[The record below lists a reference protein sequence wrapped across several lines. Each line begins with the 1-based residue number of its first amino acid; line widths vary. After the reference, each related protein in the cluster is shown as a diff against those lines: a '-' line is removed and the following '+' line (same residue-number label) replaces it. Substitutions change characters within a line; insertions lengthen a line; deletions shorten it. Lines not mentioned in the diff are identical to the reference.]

1 MAFREPQP
9 RIQYNGINIDFDA
22 VSSWKNVPMKKR
34 SSIEAESGIKEHLL
48 SYQKERLSA
57 ILDFQDAQK
66 IINELRQ
73 FYQFMMDD
81 STATFKAWRDRQ
93 LGGYFP
99 FEGKTLYNND
109 RVNGTYT
116 QALSSSAMNNSYLD
130 PSTGL
135 LTFVANTANTPRFPA
150 GKFGHGILI
159 EGSRKNELNTDFST
173 WTASNVT
180 VAATTAETKDPEGG
194 VGAAKLTATSAQ
206 GTVTFTTAV
215 VIAAQDAV
223 TSIFLKSSGGTTDI
237 RLAIRGSTS
246 GNHSSGQLL
255 VPTNGQDGNG
265 FTRYQLNW
273 ENGVDTALVG
283 NLEVQITIFDNGATV
298 FAYIPQLEQGA
309 DIMGASSVI
318 KGNALTRSAAS
329 LVYAAT
335 NIINRTRGSISMWFK
350 PQWSYAKHPFACLFH
365 SGVDTTNRHI
375 SFGITNSGT
384 WEVRLYHGNSTNFI
398 QISPSASE
406 ITQDAWN
413 YIVMTYDSLLISN
426 IVKFYVN
433 GALAAQGGSGAGD
446 ASSVGTSFGLG
457 CFNTGGS
464 PAYAVIDDFM
474 AYSEPLTAGEGKYI
488 YELGTALALE
498 RSYF

>member
-116 QALSSSAMNNSYLD
+116 QALSSSAMNSSYLD

-223 TSIFLKSSGGTTDI
+223 TSIFLKSSGGGTTDI

-283 NLEVQITIFDNGATV
+283 NLEVRITIFDNGATV

-309 DIMGASSVI
+309 DIMGASSAI
-318 KGNALTRSAAS
+318 KGNALTRNAGNLIYPAAG
-329 LVYAAT
+329 
-335 NIINRTRGSISMWFK
+335 IINR
-350 PQWSYAKHPFACLFH
+350 
-365 SGVDTTNRHI
+365 DN
-375 SFGITNSGT
+375 
-384 WEVRLYHGNSTNFI
+384 
-398 QISPSASE
+398 
-406 ITQDAWN
+406 
-413 YIVMTYDSLLISN
+413 
-426 IVKFYVN
+426 
-433 GALAAQGGSGAGD
+433 
-446 ASSVGTSFGLG
+446 
-457 CFNTGGS
+457 
-464 PAYAVIDDFM
+464 
-474 AYSEPLTAGEGKYI
+474 
-488 YELGTALALE
+488 
-498 RSYF
+498 